1 MNTIRRRNILLAL
14 STVCLAGSL
23 RAAVVG
29 RVSLLPALGMAQS
42 VPAFRASVLSQIALV
57 DSLSAQPVPTLSM
70 LSAAEP
76 TPADP
81 WHAEAA
87 RLVGALVAQPQA
99 VALHQDELRA
109 ALGGQGVER
118 LTKAATRLTAR
129 AAERPELL
137 AQLDRFRAG
146 LNLDDAGA
154 VQELGARLNALFENS
169 GSKPEDASGGVVA
182 AAAPAQ
188 ARKKMPSAWRLQPA
202 AEPGRWHVPRSFD
215 EALAAADALSRP
227 KSVYSRSA
235 LNWAVLRR
243 SILAQRPQVEL
254 VFADSRIMDAE
265 KIRALQEELF
275 RVARSRATPAELAT
289 RMALRLE
296 DVERQGTVP
305 MVLFRKPL
313 DTIFGDIPLSAPQRD
328 VLDDLK
334 QAVLQLG
341 RTAPN
346 RRRFLHDLESLMTR
360 LRAVNQWDSDYPEKL
375 RRIFAATK
383 GRAEAPSKRETGTAN
398 AAL

>member
-14 STVCLAGSL
+14 STVCLAGFL

-118 LTKAATRLTAR
+118 LAKAATRLTAR

-146 LNLDDAGA
+146 LNLDDAAA
-154 VQELGARLNALFENS
+154 VQELGARLNSLFENS
-169 GSKPEDASGGVVA
+169 NSKPEGASGGVVA
-182 AAAPAQ
+182 AADPAQ
-188 ARKKMPSAWRLQPA
+188 ARKKMPSAWGLQPA
-202 AEPGRWHVPRSFD
+202 AKPGRWQAPRSFD
-215 EALAAADALSRP
+215 AALAEADALSRP
-227 KSVYSRSA
+227 KRTYARSA
-235 LNWAVLRR
+235 INWRVLRR
-243 SILAQRPQVEL
+243 SIIAQEPLVEA
-254 VFADSRIMDAE
+254 VADSRIMDAE
-265 KIRALQEELF
+265 KIQALQEDLLQD
-275 RVARSRATPAELAT
+275 ARSRATPAELAA
-289 RMALRLE
+289 RMARRLE
-296 DVERQGTVP
+296 DVKRQGTIP
-305 MVLFRKPL
+305 MVLFRKPFG
-313 DTIFGDIPLSAPQRD
+313 TIFGDIPLSAPQRD
-328 VLDDLK
+328 ALDDLK
-334 QAVLQLG
+334 QAVLRLG

-346 RRRFLHDLESLMTR
+346 RRRFLLDLESLMTR
-360 LRAVNQWDSDYPEKL
+360 LRTVNQWDSDYPEKL
-375 RRIFAATK
+375 RRVLADA
-383 GRAEAPSKRETGTAN
+383 R
-398 AAL
+398 